1 MAEYG
6 GVLLGV
12 CLLGSMIRMLS
23 PEGDMKRYLGLVV
36 AFCVILSVAS
46 PLVTFWEEGG
56 LSFLE
61 EGWEME
67 EGESKSYAEI
77 FDQTLLSSGE
87 EFAEK
92 QAEGLILQR
101 FSLEEGD
108 LSVEG
113 DFELKN
119 GTNTLRGMT
128 LILHK
133 STLSVDPRELSEF
146 VEERFLCR
154 CEVIYQ

>member
-1 MAEYG
+1 
-6 GVLLGV
+6 
-12 CLLGSMIRMLS
+12 
-23 PEGDMKRYLGLVV
+23 
-36 AFCVILSVAS
+36 
-46 PLVTFWEEGG
+46 
-56 LSFLE
+56 
-61 EGWEME
+61 ME
-67 EGESKSYAEI
+67 EGESENYAEI
-77 FDQTLLSSGE
+77 FDRNLLSSGE

-92 QAEGLILQR
+92 QVEGLILQR

-113 DFELKN
+113 KFELKN